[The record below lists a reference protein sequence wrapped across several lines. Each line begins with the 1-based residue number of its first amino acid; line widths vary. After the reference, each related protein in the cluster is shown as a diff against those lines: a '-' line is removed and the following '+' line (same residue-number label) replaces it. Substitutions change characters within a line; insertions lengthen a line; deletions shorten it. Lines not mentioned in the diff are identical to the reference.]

1 MKSII
6 LIRCPLLKRPKYFG
20 LFKARKKAL
29 GKVFLSNVER
39 AFIKDATF
47 VHTSSFSK
55 AQKVAKNLCNTYD
68 IDHDNMICVHANLQ
82 DCGPE
87 DCIQLIKKT
96 GNSIETLVLIAP
108 GYTMSSLH
116 VFLTGKRTF
125 FSPGSAR
132 LLEFPITEWSLIE
145 PYEHEEENLTRT
157 LHFGSV
163 FLPLIILMN

>member
-1 MKSII
+1 MKSLI
-6 LIRCPLLKRPKYFG
+6 LIRCPLLRRQKYFG

-55 AQKVAKNLCNTYD
+55 AQKVANNLCNTYE
-68 IDHDNMICVHANLQ
+68 IDHDRMMRVHANLQ

-87 DCIQLIKKT
+87 DCIQLLKQT
-96 GNSIETLVLIAP
+96 ANSIETLVLIAP
-108 GYTMSSLH
+108 GFTMSSLYI
-116 VFLTGKRTF
+116 FLTGKRTF

-145 PYEHEEENLTRT
+145 PYENEKKNL
-157 LHFGSV
+157 
-163 FLPLIILMN
+163 I